1 MKMLEKLNELN
12 GEIVRRLNERN
23 FKVEDPRITKRDD
36 MTTLRCDI
44 VIDDMR
50 FYAYT
55 DDDTKG
61 FSAYCANI
69 NTPTISDEDKKG
81 LIQYLWMES
90 ARILTEQHK
99 NDLETLKD
107 IVQKIV

>member
-1 MKMLEKLNELN
+1 MKMLEKLNDLN
-12 GEIVRRLNERN
+12 GEIVRRLNERD
-23 FKVEDPRITKRDD
+23 FKVEDPHITKRDD

-44 VIDDMR
+44 VIDNMR

-55 DDDTKG
+55 DDDTMSI
-61 FSAYCANI
+61 SAFCANMYFPQME
-69 NTPTISDEDKKG
+69 NEDKKG
-81 LIQYLWMES
+81 LIQHLWMES